1 MRGSRLVVT
10 ALVLGLALASPALAQ
25 KKGKPSKQSA
35 SADGV
40 VQGEIGAKLE
50 EYMTSKAN
58 FPNGFSGCVLVASKG
73 EILLQRGYGIADA
86 DKDVKLGPDALWDWC
101 SVTKQFTAAAVLKLE
116 MQKKLSIEDPL
127 KKFFPKCPD
136 DKAGVTLR
144 HMLNHTS
151 GIGVPA
157 LEGVD
162 PRDREE
168 VVKAFL
174 TAPIV
179 SKPGEKWE
187 YSNMAYVVLGVII
200 EKLSGKTYEGY
211 CEEQLFEPAG
221 MKDAGFVG
229 DGKIDLKRVPRD
241 ARGHGPQF
249 AYGYEMTWGYRGC
262 GGAVASVKDMLLW
275 HQALS
280 GTKILSDAA
289 KREYYTVGLNNYA
302 LGWEVSKDSGRL
314 TYAHSGHTGQV
325 VTYFLRDVD
334 DDIVVALACNEEPAT
349 HPQIT
354 ASNLAVIARKAK

>member
-1 MRGSRLVVT
+1 
-10 ALVLGLALASPALAQ
+10 
-25 KKGKPSKQSA
+25 
-35 SADGV
+35 
-40 VQGEIGAKLE
+40 
-50 EYMTSKAN
+50 
-58 FPNGFSGCVLVASKG
+58 
-73 EILLQRGYGIADA
+73 
-86 DKDVKLGPDALWDWC
+86 
-101 SVTKQFTAAAVLKLE
+101 
-116 MQKKLSIEDPL
+116 
-127 KKFFPKCPD
+127 
-136 DKAGVTLR
+136 
-144 HMLNHTS
+144 
-151 GIGVPA
+151 VPA

-168 VVKAFL
+168 VVRAFL
-174 TAPIV
+174 AAPIV

-187 YSNMAYVVLGVII
+187 YSNLCYVVLGVII

-262 GGAVASVKDMLLW
+262 GGAVASVRDMLLW

-314 TYAHSGHTGQV
+314 TYAHSGHTGKV
-325 VTYFLRDVD
+325 VTYFLRDID

-354 ASNLAVIARKAK
+354 ASNLAVIARKTK